1 MMCNPGAYVTADERL
16 ISFKG
21 RCPFRQYMLK
31 KPAKYGIKVWTLC
44 NAKTS
49 YAWSMQIYKGNVHQ
63 NQVMRAVLHL
73 TAGLKGNNVTCDNF
87 FTSHELAMQL
97 LKKKLT
103 ILGTIKK
110 NKPELPQEL
119 LELRGRAVHSS
130 KFVFTE
136 QCTVVSNIS
145 KKHRM
150 VLVCSTLQKDA
161 SLSTGEGCKPEMIL
175 DYNASKGGV
184 DNMDKMFASYTSQR
198 MTAKWP
204 LVVFYN
210 IIDVSANNGYL
221 LWTHC
226 NLEWNASKMYR
237 RCLYLEELGKALKV
251 QSEEQGTS
259 QSTVQA
265 ASNKKR
271 SRCQLCDVADNKTST
286 RCVKCN
292 KYIYVKPIL
301 VSIACFAQTNNSYI
315 HHPLGKESYDT
326 GQFDPKH

>member
-1 MMCNPGAYVTADERL
+1 
-16 ISFKG
+16 
-21 RCPFRQYMLK
+21 
-31 KPAKYGIKVWTLC
+31 
-44 NAKTS
+44 
-49 YAWSMQIYKGNVHQ
+49 
-63 NQVMRAVLHL
+63 MRAVLHL

-237 RCLYLEELGKALKV
+237 RCLYLEELGKALVTPQILRGKWLPRALMSAHLVQKV

-315 HHPLGKESYDT
+315 H
-326 GQFDPKH
+326 QFENKNQRH